1 MIAVCPIRFDPFS
14 AHIYRGVLEAHGVRA
29 VVWNDVLSSV
39 QPMFFW
45 QECRVVIAEEDREAA
60 AEIVNA
66 PLEQP
71 DLDKTQGDDSSAE
84 VNSEDWLPPL
94 PLLLLPALLA
104 GLMYLIGTALLL
116 TKKENRYSQL
126 ADVIASESSISMGLT
141 LSMSAVGFCF
151 VAGLFH
157 LLVLR
162 AKSWELNAGS
172 IGIEGWSERH

>member
-1 MIAVCPIRFDPFS
+1 M
-14 AHIYRGVLEAHGVRA
+14 RA

-45 QECRVVIAEEDREAA
+45 QECRVVIAEEDREDA

-66 PLEQP
+66 PLEEP
-71 DLDKTQGDDSSAE
+71 NLEETQGGDSSAE

-126 ADVIASESSISMGLT
+126 TDVIASESSISMELT
-141 LSMSAVGFCF
+141 LIMSAIGFCF
-151 VAGLFH
+151 VAGLFQ
-157 LLVLR
+157 LLKLTLR
-162 AKSWELNAGS
+162 GNGIANFLLQAMLLTVVIGPLGLVAAPFAKAR
-172 IGIEGWSERH
+172 ER